1 MKSYP
6 IKLANSVP
14 ALILSIY
21 VFILLPADVAA
32 SGSGHVETTHG
43 EEPHKK
49 HTIGLFLG
57 ITHEHHENLETAGI
71 EYSYRINKHWSLGG
85 VIERAEREDDSTLG
99 IFFVHFWPFKGLY
112 LGGGIGRKDPGDERQ
127 NTFRAT
133 VGYEFEFG
141 KGWIISPQANLD
153 FIEDEE
159 REEVYGVVFGRQF

>member
-1 MKSYP
+1 MMNNH
-6 IKLANSVP
+6 IFDQF
-14 ALILSIY
+14 SIELLFLLTF
-21 VFILLPADVAA
+21 VLILLPGDLTA
-32 SGSGHVETTHG
+32 SEAGHAETTHG
-43 EEPHKK
+43 EEPHRK

-57 ITHEHHENLETAGI
+57 ITHEHHEQLETVGI

-85 VIERAEREDDSTLG
+85 VIERAERDDDSTLA
-99 IFFVHFWPFKGLY
+99 IFFVHFWPYKGLY
-112 LGGGIGRKDPGDERQ
+112 LGGGIGRKDPGDKRQ

-141 KGWIISPQANLD
+141 KGWILSPQVNLD